1 MKGLIT
7 MKKLIPLF
15 LAAILLLCNIFAG
28 NALAANETAPETR
41 SIPTGVASAT
51 PHETDLFF
59 FDEGVD
65 PQAAD
70 LFTRHDI
77 TFSSHGP
84 NAARVTVNL
93 ETADNVKKL
102 GFTKLTFQYW
112 NGSSWAELS
121 SVRDEY
127 INNSDYFGYYKV
139 ITNLVAG
146 DYYRV
151 QVECYA
157 KKSLLSAAQK
167 VTLTTAYIVCK

>member
-28 NALAANETAPETR
+28 NALAANETAPETL

-65 PQAAD
+65 PQAAS

-102 GFTKLTFQYW
+102 GFKIDISILEWQQL
-112 NGSSWAELS
+112 G
-121 SVRDEY
+121 
-127 INNSDYFGYYKV
+127 
-139 ITNLVAG
+139 
-146 DYYRV
+146 
-151 QVECYA
+151 
-157 KKSLLSAAQK
+157 
-167 VTLTTAYIVCK
+167 

>member
-1 MKGLIT
+1 

-28 NALAANETAPETR
+28 NALAANETAPEAL

-93 ETADNVKKL
+93 ETCL
-102 GFTKLTFQYW
+102 LYT
-112 NGSSWAELS
+112 SPSP
-121 SVRDEY
+121 RD
-127 INNSDYFGYYKV
+127 
-139 ITNLVAG
+139 T
-146 DYYRV
+146 R
-151 QVECYA
+151 
-157 KKSLLSAAQK
+157 
-167 VTLTTAYIVCK
+167 

>member
-1 MKGLIT
+1 

-28 NALAANETAPETR
+28 NALAANETAPETL

-65 PQAAD
+65 PQAAS

-84 NAARVTVNL
+84 NAARVACHIRSN
-93 ETADNVKKL
+93 
-102 GFTKLTFQYW
+102 
-112 NGSSWAELS
+112 
-121 SVRDEY
+121 
-127 INNSDYFGYYKV
+127 
-139 ITNLVAG
+139 
-146 DYYRV
+146 
-151 QVECYA
+151 
-157 KKSLLSAAQK
+157 KSIFRQ
-167 VTLTTAYIVCK
+167 

>member
-28 NALAANETAPETR
+28 NALAANETTPEAL

-51 PHETDLFF
+51 P
-59 FDEGVD
+59 
-65 PQAAD
+65 
-70 LFTRHDI
+70 HDI

-121 SVRDEY
+121 SVHDEY

-151 QVECYA
+151 RVECYA

>member
-1 MKGLIT
+1 

-28 NALAANETAPETR
+28 NALAANETTPEAL

-65 PQAAD
+65 PQAAS

-112 NGSSWAELS
+112 IILA
-121 SVRDEY
+121 
-127 INNSDYFGYYKV
+127 
-139 ITNLVAG
+139 IT
-146 DYYRV
+146 
-151 QVECYA
+151 
-157 KKSLLSAAQK
+157 K
-167 VTLTTAYIVCK
+167 

>member
-1 MKGLIT
+1 

-28 NALAANETAPETR
+28 NALAANETAPEAL

-51 PHETDLFF
+51 PHET
-59 FDEGVD
+59 
-65 PQAAD
+65 D

-121 SVRDEY
+121 SVHDEY